1 VTAQVL
7 KPGRQG
13 FRNSRDAS
21 KARLQFH
28 VMVRSGEI
36 YMRTALEQYD
46 PQIYELIRQEEAR
59 QSGSIR
65 LIPSEN
71 YVSKA
76 VMMATSSC
84 LTNKYAEGYPGKRY
98 YEGQQVTDLIEKL
111 AQDRAKKVF
120 KADHANVQ
128 PYSGSVANLGA
139 YAALLQPH
147 DTIMGMS
154 LVHGGHLTHGWKVS
168 MTSKFYNSVSYEIN
182 TQTGRL
188 DYDLIRDLAKKH
200 RPKLIISGATAYPR
214 AIDFAAF
221 AEIAREVEAYL
232 VSDIAHI
239 AGLVVAGIHQSP
251 VPYADVVS
259 TTTHKTL
266 RGPRGGMLLCKA
278 EHADKVDKAVF
289 PGLQGGPHMHTLT
302 AIAVAL
308 AEADTPEFVA
318 YAKQIVANAKAMAE
332 KLMEYGFNLVSGG
345 TDNHLMLI
353 DLRNKG
359 IPGKKFAKALDRAR
373 IVTNYNTVPGDPA
386 PPFNPSGLR
395 LGTPAI
401 TTRGMKEDEA
411 RQVAAFIHRVAENI
425 DKETVIEEVG
435 KEVLMLCS
443 QFPVPEHFIIP
454 NKNGRL

>member
-1 VTAQVL
+1 
-7 KPGRQG
+7 
-13 FRNSRDAS
+13 
-21 KARLQFH
+21 
-28 VMVRSGEI
+28 
-36 YMRTALEQYD
+36 MRTALEQYD

-71 YVSKA
+71 YVSRA

-98 YEGQQVTDLIEKL
+98 YEGQQVTDLIEKV
-111 AQDRAKKVF
+111 AQDRAKKIF

-128 PYSGSVANLGA
+128 PYSGSVANLAA
-139 YAALLQPH
+139 YSALIEPH
-147 DTIMGMS
+147 DMIMGMS

-168 MTSKFYNSVSYEIN
+168 LTSKFYTSVSYTLN
-182 TQTGRL
+182 TETGRL
-188 DYDLIRDLAKKH
+188 DFDLIRDLAKKH
-200 RPKLIISGATAYPR
+200 HPKIIISGATAYPR
-214 AIDFAAF
+214 AIDFKTF
-221 AEIAREVEAYL
+221 GEIAREVGAYH

-251 VPYADVVS
+251 VPHADIVS

-278 EHADKVDKAVF
+278 EHADKVDRAVF

-302 AIAVAL
+302 AVAVAL

-318 YAKQIVANAKAMAE
+318 YAKQIVKNAKALAE
-332 KLMEYGFNLVSGG
+332 KLLEYGFNLVSGG
-345 TDNHLMLI
+345 TDNHLILI
-353 DLRNKG
+353 DLRNKS

-373 IVTNYNTVPGDPA
+373 IVTNYNTIPGDPA

-401 TTRGMKEDEA
+401 TTRGFKESEA
-411 RQVAAFIHRVAENI
+411 QQVATFIHRVAENV
-425 DKETVIEEVG
+425 DNEPAIEQIG
-435 KEVLMLCS
+435 KEVLLLCS

-454 NKNGRL
+454 HKNGTRD

>member
-1 VTAQVL
+1 
-7 KPGRQG
+7 
-13 FRNSRDAS
+13 
-21 KARLQFH
+21 
-28 VMVRSGEI
+28 
-36 YMRTALEQYD
+36 MRTALEQYD

-71 YVSKA
+71 YVSRA

-98 YEGQQVTDLIEKL
+98 YEGQQVTDLIEKT
-111 AQDRAKKVF
+111 AQDRVKKLF
-120 KADHANVQ
+120 KAGHANVQ
-128 PYSGSVANLGA
+128 PYSGSVANLAA
-139 YAALLQPH
+139 YAALISPG

-168 MTSKFYNSVSYEIN
+168 LTSKFFNSVPYPVN

-188 DYDLIRDLAKKH
+188 DYDVIRDLAKEH
-200 RPKLIISGATAYPR
+200 RPKVIISGATAYPR
-214 AIDFAAF
+214 AIDFDAF
-221 AEIAREVEAYL
+221 GQIAKAVGAYH

-259 TTTHKTL
+259 TTSHKTL

-278 EHADKVDKAVF
+278 EHAERVDRAVF

-302 AIAVAL
+302 AIAVAM

-318 YAKQIVANAKAMAE
+318 YATQIVKNAKALAE
-332 KLMEYGFNLVSGG
+332 KLLEYGFDLVSGG
-345 TDNHLMLI
+345 TDNHLILI
-353 DLRNKG
+353 DLRNKN
-359 IPGKKFAKALDRAR
+359 IPGKKLAKALDRAR
-373 IVTNYNTVPGDPA
+373 VVTNYNMVPGDPA

-401 TTRGMKEDEA
+401 TTRGMKEPEA
-411 RQVAAFIHRVAENI
+411 EQIATFIHRVAENI
-425 DKETVIEEVG
+425 DKDSAIEQVG
-435 KEVLMLCS
+435 KEVLLLCS

-454 NKNGRL
+454 PKNSHHD